1 MLRIIQFTN
10 NSIKRMD
17 ALEAKIKVAT
27 ALRDVAKAMAGSEDP
42 EVALAATAEE
52 KLYDDRLADL
62 SRADGEDAR

>member
-1 MLRIIQFTN
+1 
-10 NSIKRMD
+10 MD